1 MKKSNIPIFETAAM
15 IVGELIVS
23 LLVCAGFF
31 IAGYFNYTVIT
42 GTALGSVITV
52 LNFLFLIITTNKAI
66 DEAIAA
72 RGEGEMT
79 EEEALAFAQK
89 YQIKI
94 QATVKISYIVRTISI
109 VAALVLAFLLGN
121 TFHVLATLIPL
132 LMFRPIL
139 TVSQLIKKKKASE

>member
-1 MKKSNIPIFETAAM
+1 M
-15 IVGELIVS
+15 ILGELIVS
-23 LLVCAGFF
+23 LIVCGVFL
-31 IAGYFNYTVIT
+31 ITGYFDYTVIT

-66 DEAIAA
+66 DEAIEA

-89 YQIKI
+89 YQVKI
-94 QATVKISYIVRTISI
+94 QATVKFSYIIRTISI
-109 VAALVLAFLLGN
+109 VGALVLAFLLSN
-121 TFHVLATLIPL
+121 AFHVIATLVPL

-139 TVSQLIKKKKASE
+139 TVSQLIKKKKASK